1 MYNYLTMLY
10 KVSCLEEWNFANFN
24 YLDRDQTGQEAV
36 IAGHLNEQI
45 KTITTYQLDNFCH

>member
-1 MYNYLTMLY
+1 MLY